1 MDIVAD
7 TNLRM
12 RVIAYLGSLDYCS
25 ITVGQIED
33 YTLNITNNSLSINE
47 NEQISISVY
56 PNPVLD
62 ILTVSIPES
71 GNNSYLAE
79 VFSINGKLVY
89 SKKIQDSISDFKI
102 DVNNFTSGLYI
113 LKISNYKTSRIIKII
128 KL

>member
-1 MDIVAD
+1 
-7 TNLRM
+7 M
-12 RVIAYLGSLDYCS
+12 RVR
-25 ITVGQIED
+25 
-33 YTLNITNNSLSINE
+33 
-47 NEQISISVY
+47 